1 METIVTRFAPSPTGH
16 LHIGGARTA
25 LFNWLFARQNK
36 GSFILRI
43 EDTDR
48 ERSKQ
53 EYTDSILDSMNWLGL
68 DWDQGPFYQSQRMD
82 IYRDHVKK
90 LLDDGKAY
98 WCHCS
103 AEDLETKRQAAMQS
117 GLKPKYDG
125 TCREMG
131 LGPAQGAVVR
141 LRAPLVGATAYHDL
155 IKGPISFDNRELD
168 DLILL
173 RSDGTPTY
181 HMAVVVDDV
190 TMNVTHVIRGDD
202 HVNNTPRQILIF
214 QALDYPL
221 PRFGHVP
228 MILGAD
234 KTRLSK
240 RHGATSV
247 LAYREMGYLPQALNN
262 YLVRLGWSFGDE
274 EVFSLQDLL
283 EKFSLESV
291 GKSAGVFNPEKLD
304 WLNALWIK
312 DSPAEEIADRLK
324 PFMGSRSVETDDMG
338 KLTGAI
344 KTLQPRCKTLA
355 EMADASLFYFREP
368 ELNPDAAKK
377 FLRPVAEQPLLEL
390 AKQLQALDQW
400 NEKAME
406 PVFQGLMDDL
416 DIKLGKIAQPLRVAL
431 TGTSVSPGIFEIMDV
446 LGKDETLK
454 RLQKGLEYIAKRKL
468 ESGEQQ

>member
-1 METIVTRFAPSPTGH
+1 MDTIVTRFAPSPTGH

-36 GSFILRI
+36 GVFILRI

-53 EYTDSILDSMNWLGL
+53 EYTDSILDSMGWLGL
-68 DWDQGPFYQSQRMD
+68 DWDRGPFFQSQRME
-82 IYRDHVKK
+82 IYREHVQR
-90 LLDDGKAY
+90 LLDQGKAY

-103 AEDLETKRQAAMQS
+103 PEELEAKRQEAMKTGQ
-117 GLKPKYDG
+117 KPKYDG
-125 TCREMG
+125 TCREKG
-131 LGPAQGAVVR
+131 LGPAEKAVVR
-141 LRAPLVGATAYHDL
+141 LKAPLIGETAYRDL

-168 DLILL
+168 DLVLL

-221 PRFGHVP
+221 PQFAHVP

-274 EVFSLQDLL
+274 EVFSLTDLL
-283 EKFSLESV
+283 EKFSLDNV

-304 WLNALWIK
+304 WLNSLWIK
-312 DSPAEEIADRLK
+312 DSPAEEIADRVK
-324 PFMGSRSVETDDMG
+324 PFLQSRSVDPDAFPT
-338 KLTGAI
+338 LNGAV
-344 KTLQPRCKTLA
+344 KTLQPRSKTLV
-355 EMADASLFYFREP
+355 EMAEASLFYFKEP
-368 ELNPDAAKK
+368 EFDPDAAKK
-377 FLRPVAEQPLLEL
+377 FLRPVAEPFLIDIIRR
-390 AKQLQALDQW
+390 LQSLDEW

-406 PVFQGLMDDL
+406 PLFLEVMSAF
-416 DIKLGKIAQPLRVAL
+416 DIKLGKIAQPMRVAL
-431 TGTSVSPGIFEIMDV
+431 TGTSVSPGIFEVMEV

-454 RLQKGLEYIAKRKL
+454 RLNKGLQYITNRKM
-468 ESGEQQ
+468 ESEA